1 VKLSR
6 LRYQISEP
14 ASFQSN
20 PRTVIF
26 FTTTAKEALEVPP
39 LCNPSNLLQDHHIR
53 VISFDLPL
61 HDDTIPSFDG
71 VKRWTSHMAENN
83 EDILDLFLKEVS
95 EWIDQNLPPSAP
107 LGFMGISRG
116 AFLAAHLANYRGK
129 KYPLLLFSPMH
140 DLEYP
145 WLWTAQ
151 SEIPLFVEKYRMS
164 HIRSFLKDCPVFLS
178 IGNNDERVHTHKLIH
193 FYEQMIEEKKKG
205 QQRNIPLELHVFPSI
220 GMYGHGTS
228 DNIFSLGTT
237 WMNQIL

>member
-1 VKLSR
+1 MTR

-14 ASFQSN
+14 SSFQSN

-26 FTTTAKEALEVPP
+26 LTTTAKEALEVPP
-39 LCNPSNLLQDHHIR
+39 LCNPANFLHDHHIR

-71 VKRWTSHMAENN
+71 VRRWTTHIEEND
-83 EDILDLFLKEVS
+83 EDLLAPFLKEVS

-116 AFLAAHLANYRGK
+116 AFLAAHLANYRK
-129 KYPLLLFSPMH
+129 NKDPLLLFSPMH

-145 WLWTAQ
+145 WLWKAH
-151 SEIPLFVEKYRMS
+151 SKIPLFVEHYRLS
-164 HIRSFLKDCPVFLS
+164 HIRSYLKDCPLFLS

-193 FYEQMIEEKKKG
+193 FYEQMIEEKKKD

-228 DNIFSLGTT
+228 DNIFSLGAT
-237 WMNQIL
+237 WMHQML